1 MNRLLRLLQGNRRGG
16 AREDAQ
22 RPVHLFDGDQRI
34 GTALLIEESPGG
46 ARLSM
51 VGGAQPPD
59 DFVFVE
65 VETAL
70 AHAARVAWRN
80 EGLMGVSVAKSQRL
94 RGYVPPEFTVMKRF
108 WEEAAVLKA
117 TG

>member
-22 RPVHLFDGDQRI
+22 RPVHLFDGEHRI
-34 GTALLIEESPGG
+34 GTALLVEESPGG

-51 VGGAQPPD
+51 VRGAQPPD
-59 DFVFVE
+59 SFVFVE

-70 AHAARVAWRN
+70 AHAAQVAWRN
-80 EGLMGVSVAKSQRL
+80 EGLLGVSVAKSQRL
-94 RGYVPPEFTVMKRF
+94 RGYVPPEFTAMKQF
-108 WEEAAVLKA
+108 WQDSAVLKA